1 MTVDKKIVLGEKI
14 RSLRVQKGMNQKQLA
29 SIFQRHQSF
38 ISEIEKGKRSVTY
51 EDLIKLAEFFKVS
64 LEYFD
69 YRNSTN
75 SQSSYQKSTEEK
87 SDIARLKERIDN
99 LEKRFEDLSS
109 KLKD

>member
-1 MTVDKKIVLGEKI
+1 MTIDKKIVLGEKI

-29 SIFQRHQSF
+29 NIFQRHQSF

-51 EDLIKLAEFFKVS
+51 EDLIKLAEFFEVS

-69 YRNSTN
+69 YRNNTDFQN
-75 SQSSYQKSTEEK
+75 RPVNQEK
-87 SDIARLKERIDN
+87 SDIALLKIRIDN
-99 LEKRFEDLSS
+99 LEKRFENLSS